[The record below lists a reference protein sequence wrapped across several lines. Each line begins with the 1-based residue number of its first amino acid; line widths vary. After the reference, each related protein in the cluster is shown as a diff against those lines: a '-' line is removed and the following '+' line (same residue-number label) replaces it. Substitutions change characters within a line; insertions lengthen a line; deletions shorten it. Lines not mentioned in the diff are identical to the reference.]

1 MVAFWRNYANWA
13 DRNSI
18 FIGTLHSL
26 SKARYILKATPQFF
40 PSPPSPAV
48 FVFSCHQST
57 SMKQNRRNFIVTAA
71 TLGAATAASAMP
83 IAATKAKA
91 PLAHHVFF
99 WLKNPD
105 SIEDRDKLVEGVKTL
120 RNIETI
126 REIHVG
132 VLAATE
138 KRDVVDTS
146 WHVSEL
152 MFFTDLAGQATY
164 QTHPIHLDFIK
175 NYSHLWAKVI
185 VYDAMEV

>member
-1 MVAFWRNYANWA
+1 MQ
-13 DRNSI
+13 
-18 FIGTLHSL
+18 SL
-26 SKARYILKATPQFF
+26 NEKITACRVPRKVIPPKGGNNTKTAVTFCNPASAT
-40 PSPPSPAV
+40 V
-48 FVFSCHQST
+48 FVFSCYQLT
-57 SMKQNRRNFIVTAA
+57 FMKQNRRNFIATAA
-71 TLGAATAASAMP
+71 TLGAATAASALP
-83 IAATKAKA
+83 IAATEAKA

-120 RNIETI
+120 HKIETI

-132 VLAATE
+132 VLASTE

-152 MFFTDLAGQATY
+152 MFFSDLAGQATY
-164 QTHPIHLDFIK
+164 QTHPVHLEFIK